1 MLCFMVF
8 PGEGGPQQQEAVH
21 TAAGVQTRQR
31 HDRRRGYL
39 HQARTAAGH
48 EQKWEGGA

>member
-1 MLCFMVF
+1 MWCFVVL

-21 TAAGVQTRQR
+21 AAAGVKTRQR

-48 EQKWEGGA
+48 GKK